1 MLIFKSL
8 IKGKEVSVLLGLIT
22 GKQVLFEFWVRPN
35 LCLHTRNFQKDP
47 GTVMNA
53 GEQIQ
58 AREKGKGLVY
68 CDWVSPSPLGPSG
81 DQAGKQQHAHES
93 LNFDHN
99 LVTLLEALGPEWEAL
114 DTIQCPGMTKHDI
127 LSIACIDNHNRSLG
141 ARPMQQGSPLPP
153 FLIIMASIWQAL
165 SHPPLGWDLYK
176 SSQIL
181 RTTAWGRNYHYYH
194 FALGKLSCQKATM
207 SKTYIINKQEGQSY
221 NSGPHDW

>member
-1 MLIFKSL
+1 
-8 IKGKEVSVLLGLIT
+8 
-22 GKQVLFEFWVRPN
+22 
-35 LCLHTRNFQKDP
+35 
-47 GTVMNA
+47 MNA

-58 AREKGKGLVY
+58 AREEGKGLVY

-81 DQAGKQQHAHES
+81 DQARKQQHAHES

-99 LVTLLEALGPEWEAL
+99 LVTLLNALGPEWEAL

-127 LSIACIDNHNRSLG
+127 LSIACIDNRNRSLG

-165 SHPPLGWDLYK
+165 SRPPLCGDLYK

-194 FALGKLSCQKATM
+194 FALGKLSCQKARM